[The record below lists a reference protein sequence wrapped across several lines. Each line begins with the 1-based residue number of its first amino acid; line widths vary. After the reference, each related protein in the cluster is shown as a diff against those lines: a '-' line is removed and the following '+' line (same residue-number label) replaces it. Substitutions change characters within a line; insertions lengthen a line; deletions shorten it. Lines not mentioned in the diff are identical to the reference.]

1 MYPEALHSFYNIIIV
16 EETFYVIQHLQC
28 LLGKNF
34 EEKKKNNK
42 FSLEKEQDVQS
53 VNCQVHISANPF
65 KADFDCKTSREI
77 WHHIRVAN
85 HKQDK
90 SN

>member
-1 MYPEALHSFYNIIIV
+1 MLFSTCSA
-16 EETFYVIQHLQC
+16 
-28 LLGKNF
+28 LGKNF
-34 EEKKKNNK
+34 EEKKNKYNK
-42 FSLEKEQDVQS
+42 FSLEKEQDVKS
-53 VNCQVHISANPF
+53 VICQVHISAIPF